1 MKKICTVFSIALMM
15 LIGSTWTGCK
25 NEKDDVTTD
34 LVNNPLSASD
44 EQSDELPVWKFDE
57 EVYFFG
63 KVVQGEKVTHEFKF
77 TNIGKKDLIITS
89 AQGSCGCTVPE
100 YPKHPIKPGE
110 SAAIKVIFDTNGKTG
125 QQNKTVTLVANT
137 VPNTKVLALKG
148 EVLVPG
154 EN

>member
-110 SAAIKVIFDTNGKTG
+110 SAVIKVIFDTNGKTG